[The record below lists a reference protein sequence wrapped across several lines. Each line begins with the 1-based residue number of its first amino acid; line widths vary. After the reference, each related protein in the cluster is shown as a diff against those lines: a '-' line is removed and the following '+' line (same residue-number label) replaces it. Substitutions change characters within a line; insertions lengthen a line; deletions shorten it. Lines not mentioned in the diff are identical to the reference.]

1 MCRKLQPLAPKIN
14 QQISLT
20 YKCLS
25 GYGFYLL
32 LCVRLQQIVIHIFSV
47 LACVCKGSGWM
58 DVCLLG
64 PRLME
69 KAATN
74 TSKLINDASF
84 NVEDTSKLVV
94 PPPDSPVPS
103 SSLLV
108 PSASSLFHSLGR
120 RVERISLSSTSI
132 VVLFKPHSVIVWFGV
147 V

>member
-1 MCRKLQPLAPKIN
+1 
-14 QQISLT
+14 
-20 YKCLS
+20 
-25 GYGFYLL
+25 
-32 LCVRLQQIVIHIFSV
+32 
-47 LACVCKGSGWM
+47 M